1 MDDSSAFNQNGS
13 EIAIIGL
20 SGCFPG
26 AKNIEEFWQNLQAGR
41 ETITFFT
48 DKELIDSGIDPVFVD
63 NPKYVKARGVL
74 ADAEFFDASF
84 LGSLLEKQK
93 LPIRNIDC
101 F

>member
-41 ETITFFT
+41 ETITFLQI
-48 DKELIDSGIDPVFVD
+48 K
-63 NPKYVKARGVL
+63 N
-74 ADAEFFDASF
+74 
-84 LGSLLEKQK
+84 
-93 LPIRNIDC
+93 
-101 F
+101 